1 MGKSGSGTKGAGK
14 KAKAERAEA
23 KAPPGEAAPA
33 RTPKPPA
40 STPTRV
46 SADIAAAA
54 AAVGAA
60 EHRSAA
66 EQINYWARLGMQ
78 LERASSVDHRRV
90 LAVAAGTEQ
99 ASTLSP
105 EERVAAR
112 ALIDVRI
119 RSRAAITSFGAAA
132 RAEGQTTVSLDDD
145 GRIVEIS
152 PDGTRRY
159 L

>member
-1 MGKSGSGTKGAGK
+1 MGKSGSGTKGTGK

-23 KAPPGEAAPA
+23 TAAPA

-99 ASTLSP
+99 ALTLSP

-112 ALIDVRI
+112 A
-119 RSRAAITSFGAAA
+119 RAVAA
-132 RAEGQTTVSLDDD
+132 RGT
-145 GRIVEIS
+145 GRR
-152 PDGTRRY
+152 G
-159 L
+159 

>member
-1 MGKSGSGTKGAGK
+1 MGKSGSTTKGTAKGGASGK
-14 KAKAERAEA
+14 QAKAAD
-23 KAPPGEAAPA
+23 AAPTKTA
-33 RTPKPPA
+33 RPA
-40 STPTRV
+40 ASVPTRV

-66 EQINYWARLGMQ
+66 EQINYWARVGMQ
-78 LERASSVDHRRV
+78 LERATSVDHRRI

-99 ASTLSP
+99 ASTLTP

-119 RSRAAITSFGAAA
+119 RSLASITSFGEHA
-132 RAEGQTTVSLDDD
+132 RARGETTVSLDDE
-145 GRIVEIS
+145 GRIVEIA

>member
-23 KAPPGEAAPA
+23 KAAPA

>member
-1 MGKSGSGTKGAGK
+1 MGKSGSTAKGTAKSGTTSK
-14 KAKAERAEA
+14 KAKPAEA
-23 KAPPGEAAPA
+23 TPT
-33 RTPKPPA
+33 RTPRPA
-40 STPTRV
+40 ASVPTRV

-66 EQINYWARLGMQ
+66 EQINYWARVGMQ
-78 LERASSVDHRRV
+78 LERATSVDHRRI

-99 ASTLSP
+99 ASTLTP

-119 RSRAAITSFGAAA
+119 RSLASIK
-132 RAEGQTTVSLDDD
+132 L
-145 GRIVEIS
+145 
-152 PDGTRRY
+152 
-159 L
+159 

>member
-1 MGKSGSGTKGAGK
+1 MGKSGSTAKGNAKGGTTGK
-14 KAKAERAEA
+14 KAE
-23 KAPPGEAAPA
+23 APA
-33 RTPKPPA
+33 RTPRPA
-40 STPTRV
+40 ASVPTRV

-66 EQINYWARLGMQ
+66 EQINYWARVGMQ
-78 LERASSVDHRRV
+78 LERATSVDHRRI

-99 ASTLSP
+99 ARTLTA
-105 EERVAAR
+105 EERIAAR

-119 RSRAAITSFGAAA
+119 QSLASITSFGEQA
-132 RAEGQTTVSLDDD
+132 RARGETTVSLDDE
-145 GRIVEIS
+145 GRIVEIA